1 MILVMLIKILKTQ
14 VSSETKSADAV
25 LSCDKYAHTW
35 IGKYELLANES
46 YEPVIRK
53 ATSASLDK
61 IWRRNLTRLQLVS

>member
-14 VSSETKSADAV
+14 VSSETKWADAV

-35 IGKYELLANES
+35 IGKYELMAN
-46 YEPVIRK
+46 EPVIRK